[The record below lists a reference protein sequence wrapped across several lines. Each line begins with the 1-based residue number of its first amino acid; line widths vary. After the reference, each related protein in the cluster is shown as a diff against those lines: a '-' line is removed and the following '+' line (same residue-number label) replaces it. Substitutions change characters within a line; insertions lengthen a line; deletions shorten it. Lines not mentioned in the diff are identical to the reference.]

1 VPRWLLPVVAACGSD
16 PAPPD
21 AMPDAALRC
30 DPTTPFAAPVAVDG
44 LNTTLDDATAR
55 LTADE
60 LMIVFSRRQTNMT
73 YDLYQA
79 TRASREEPFAGV
91 SLIATVNSVNSD
103 VWPTISGD
111 GLVLM
116 FDSDRAQPG
125 MFRPYVAKRAS
136 LTEPFGPPAVI
147 PELMIR
153 EVQLSLANLRSLYFT
168 SPNAVRTGQGMED
181 IWHVALDEN
190 QALTGTPTAVLGG
203 VNSPVEEVAAALTE
217 DELHIFFRRTVAAE
231 PDIYM
236 SSRSTVNDGF
246 GASTPVPVVAIAA
259 VNEVPTWVSA
269 DGCNLY
275 LFSDA
280 PNGAGGQ
287 DIYVARRGSP

>member
-1 VPRWLLPVVAACGSD
+1 
-16 PAPPD
+16 
-21 AMPDAALRC
+21 MPDAALRC
-30 DPTTPFAAPVAVDG
+30 DPTAPFAAPVPVDG
-44 LNTTLDDATAR
+44 LNTTLDDVSAR
-55 LTADE
+55 LTSDE
-60 LMIVFSRRQTNMT
+60 LMVVFSRRQMSGV

-79 TRASREEPFAGV
+79 TRASREEAFGSV

-103 VWPTISGD
+103 LWPTISGD

-136 LTEPFGPPAVI
+136 LTDPFGPPATI

-153 EVQLSLANLRSLYFT
+153 EVQLHLANPRSLYFT
-168 SPNAVRTGQGMED
+168 SPNTVRVGQGMED

-190 QALTGTPTAVLGG
+190 QLLTGTPMAVLGG
-203 VNSPVEEVAAALTE
+203 VNSPAEEVAAALTE
-217 DELHIFFRRTVAAE
+217 NELHIFFRRIVAAE
-231 PDIYM
+231 PDIFM
-236 SSRSTVNDGF
+236 ASRSTVNDGF
-246 GASTPVPVVAIAA
+246 GASAAVPVVALAG

-280 PNGAGGQ
+280 PGGVGGQ
-287 DIYVARRGSP
+287 DLYVARRGSP

>member
-1 VPRWLLPVVAACGSD
+1 
-16 PAPPD
+16 
-21 AMPDAALRC
+21 MPDAALRC
-30 DPTTPFAAPVAVDG
+30 DPTAPFAAPVPVDG

-73 YDLYQA
+73 YDLFQA
-79 TRASREEPFAGV
+79 TRTSRDAAFGAAT
-91 SLIATVNSVNSD
+91 LIATVNSVNSD

-136 LTEPFGPPAVI
+136 ITDPFGPPATI

-153 EVQLSLANLRSLYFT
+153 EVQLHLANPRSLYFT
-168 SPNAVRTGQGMED
+168 SPNAVRMGQGLED

-190 QALTGTPTAVLGG
+190 QVVTGTPMAVLGG
-203 VNSPVEEVAAALTE
+203 VNSPAEEVAAALTE

-231 PDIYM
+231 PDIFM

-246 GASTPVPVVAIAA
+246 GASSAVPVVALAG

-275 LFSDA
+275 LYSDA

-287 DIYVARRGSP
+287 DLYVARRGSP